1 MLSRKLPTPEE
12 CERLEASGW
21 APSRLGA
28 GWWVRGESEPC
39 WWTWVLDCSWVSAIS
54 ARLDRPIAAHSAAAF
69 ISARQFCRS
78 ARLCTLWRLV
88 RELLVFRGA
97 YYSLG
102 FRF

>member
-1 MLSRKLPTPEE
+1 MWGCKAIVSQR
-12 CERLEASGW
+12 
-21 APSRLGA
+21 
-28 GWWVRGESEPC
+28 C

-54 ARLDRPIAAHSAAAF
+54 ARLDRPNAAHSAAAF

-97 YYSLG
+97 YYSRPVTNFVQL
-102 FRF
+102 FYFTV